1 MSGDDVHVLAEEQA
15 ALRRVATLV
24 ARGAMPEEVFS
35 AVTEEVGRL
44 LSVEYAGLGRYEPD
58 RTMTIVAGSGRRGED
73 IPVGRRFDL
82 GGKNVNT
89 LVFETGRP
97 ARVDSYADASGPLGV
112 TAREYRAGSGVGAPV
127 IVEGRLWGVMAAY
140 SSPEEP
146 LPSDTEA
153 RLASFTELL
162 ATAIA
167 NAESRAWLSRLAGEQ
182 AALRRVATLVARGVP
197 PAELFAAVTE
207 EVGRLLG
214 AHLAGMARYES
225 DDTLTVLATWATEG
239 EQHPL
244 VPGPWPLEGGDLAS
258 MVFRT
263 GRPVRIDDYHGV
275 PGRIAAFVRERLG
288 ISSSVASPIVVEGR
302 LWGVLFLHSKQS
314 RQPLSRDTESRLTG
328 FTELVATAIANT
340 ESRAALAASRARIVA
355 AADETRRRIERDLHD
370 GIQQQLVSLMLELR
384 MAAATESDRAGELQ
398 AQLART
404 AQGLAGV
411 VEELREIS
419 RGIHPAVLS
428 SGGLG
433 PALRALARRSA
444 VPVELDLHAGRLP
457 EHVEVAA
464 YYAVSEALAN
474 AAKHARASVV
484 QVELHAHDTMVR
496 VALRDDGVGGADGAR
511 GSGRV
516 GLRDRV
522 EALGGTLKVTSPAG
536 GGTTLLIEIPTAAVD
551 DRS

>member
-1 MSGDDVHVLAEEQA
+1 MHVLAEEQA

-58 RTMTIVAGSGRRGED
+58 RMMTIVAGSGRRGGE
-73 IPVGRRFDL
+73 IPVGRRFGL

-97 ARVDSYADASGPLGV
+97 ARVDSYAEATGPLGA
-112 TAREYRAGSGVGAPV
+112 TARQYAIGSGVGTPV
-127 IVEGRLWGVMAAY
+127 IVEGRLWGVMATY
-140 SSPEEP
+140 SSLEET
-146 LPSDTEA
+146 LPADTEA

-167 NAESRAWLSRLAGEQ
+167 NAESRTRLSRLAAEQ
-182 AALRRVATLVARGVP
+182 TALRRVATLVARGVP
-197 PAELFAAVTE
+197 PEELFAAVTE

-225 DDTLTVLATWATEG
+225 DDAVAVTVLATWAAEG

-258 MVFRT
+258 TVFQT

-275 PGRIAAFVRERLG
+275 PGRIAAFVRDELG
-288 ISSSVASPIVVEGR
+288 VSSSVASPIVVEGR
-302 LWGVLFLHSKQS
+302 LWGVLFLHSKQT
-314 RQPLSRDTESRLTG
+314 RQPLAPDTESRLTA
-328 FTELVATAIANT
+328 FTELIATAIANA

-370 GIQQQLVSLMLELR
+370 GVQQRLVSLMLELQSAQAMER
-384 MAAATESDRAGELQ
+384 GETGELK

-404 AQGLAGV
+404 ARGLAGV
-411 VEELREIS
+411 MEELREIS
-419 RGIHPAVLS
+419 HGIHPAVLS
-428 SGGLG
+428 NGGLG

-444 VPVELDLHAGRLP
+444 VPVELDLRAGRRLP
-457 EHVEVAA
+457 EQVEVAA

-484 QVELHAHDTMVR
+484 QVELDTDDAMVR
-496 VALRDDGVGGADGAR
+496 VAIRDDGIGGADPAR
-511 GSGRV
+511 GSGLV
-516 GLRDRV
+516 GLSDRI
-522 EALGGTLKVTSPAG
+522 EALGGALEVTSSAD
-536 GGTTLLIEIPTAAVD
+536 GGTTLLIEIPAATAGVH
-551 DRS
+551 DRA